1 MIPQDKINEVFEFY
15 NVQSD
20 TDSVFGNW
28 AVSKDGD
35 VINLENMYPIYTYQ
49 VQSTGVD
56 EWVDHLTEKTWF
68 DANEEKDLRKSYM
81 RAEEILEI
89 IR

>member
-1 MIPQDKINEVFEFY
+1 MSLKEKINEVFEYY
-15 NVQSD
+15 NVPSEI
-20 TDSVFGNW
+20 DSTFGDW

-35 VINLENMYPIYTYQ
+35 VINLEHKYPIFTKQ
-49 VQSTGVD
+49 VQSTGID